1 MKISM
6 LMTSLIVAMS
16 AINLAACDSSDTAK
30 QKAND
35 MMQQSNEVIESPKDL
50 KDSKSDA
57 ENPTPPTE

>member
-16 AINLAACDSSDTAK
+16 AINLTACDSSDTAK

-35 MMQQSNEVIESPKDL
+35 MMQQSNEVIESPEDL